1 MYKQGLFILLLL
13 LLALVACSGNNEE
26 EYSTHNP
33 TPEEILSQ
41 DKDADIFV
49 EDDLVYINAK
59 DIDWVNEE
67 ELTIGKEIGEIKK
80 QSTNSEEFESFTAS
94 KLPVGTKI
102 YETNEDVVGGYIY
115 IVKKDGEEIRY
126 VGLPEG

>member
-80 QSTNSEEFESFTAS
+80 QSTDSEEFESFTAS

-102 YETNEDVVGGYIY
+102 YDPKEDVVGGYIY
-115 IVKKDGEEIRY
+115 IVKKDGEEIPY

>member
-1 MYKQGLFILLLL
+1 MYKKGLFLFLFL
-13 LLALVACSGNNEE
+13 LLALIACSGNNEE
-26 EYSTHNP
+26 QHTTHNP

-49 EDDLVYINAK
+49 EGDLVYENAM
-59 DIDWVNEE
+59 DIDWVNEK